1 MSAYSRGS
9 SHTGS
14 LELLQR
20 IVVDDTGAIL
30 AGLPLSLPAQHYTTP
45 QVVEEVRDRDSKAVL
60 ETALESGRLEV
71 LEPPN
76 QALSEA
82 RRVAVRAG
90 VSGRLSPTDLS
101 VLALALHLT
110 RECGC
115 EVLVATDDY
124 ALQLAAKRSGLGV
137 VRIRYPGVRE
147 T

>member
-9 SHTGS
+9 LHTGS
-14 LELLQR
+14 REPPQR

-30 AGLPLSLPAQHYTTP
+30 AGLPLSLPARHYTTP

-71 LEPPN
+71 REPPN
-76 QALSEA
+76 WALSEA
-82 RRVAVRAG
+82 RRAAMRAG
-90 VSGRLSPTDLS
+90 VSRKLSSTDLS

-110 RECGC
+110 RECRC
-115 EVLVATDDY
+115 EVLIATDDY
-124 ALQLAAKRSGLGV
+124 ALQLTAKRSGLGV